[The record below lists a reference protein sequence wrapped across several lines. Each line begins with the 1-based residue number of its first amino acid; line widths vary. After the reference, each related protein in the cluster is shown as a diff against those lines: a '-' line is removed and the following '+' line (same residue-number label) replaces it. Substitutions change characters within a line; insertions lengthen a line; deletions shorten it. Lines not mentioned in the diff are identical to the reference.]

1 MSTVKEILF
10 LTRNVVKNLKD
21 QYEAQIT
28 LLEEEKSAEISR
40 LEETVR
46 KLEEENSLLKSLQ
59 DEDEDLRMRQN
70 PADQMPN
77 AARFEPTRRPSP

>member
-59 DEDEDLRMRQN
+59 AEDEDLRMKKE
-70 PADQMPN
+70 AKDQMQS
-77 AARFEPTRRPSP
+77 RPPL